1 MHNYIFSLYPDT
13 KAIFQVKKIMQCRF
27 SEMSLPL
34 TADNLLP
41 VSRSTFENS
50 WQVFI
55 TGFVL
60 LNWLWG
66 SQHPICSNKSV
77 NTVSKVSTNYL
88 TPFHCI

>member
-13 KAIFQVKKIMQCRF
+13 KATFQVKKIMQCRF

-50 WQVFI
+50 
-55 TGFVL
+55 
-60 LNWLWG
+60 
-66 SQHPICSNKSV
+66 
-77 NTVSKVSTNYL
+77 
-88 TPFHCI
+88 